1 MCDWW
6 TGCFWNNSSV
16 KRRAKIQF
24 SGRPPPS
31 HLNLQLR
38 SSLFCFCILH
48 QRISKV
54 QPRRSPVL
62 EPHFSKSQFQNVH
75 LQTSSVASNV
85 LQKKAFHASAKT
97 FQPPA
102 SDFSCCFNE
111 ECWNQISVQY
121 VPVTPEWTSGART
134 PHTHAH
140 THTHTHTRAIYE
152 GLKQQQ
158 SCLPASGTALFCQV
172 TNLCL
177 FSSQPLSF
185 SVSLCPKPA
194 LPTLPLSRSLSRS
207 LSLMHGSFPSEGHS
221 GSFFP
226 LLGSGPVRFNPNAFW
241 RSLGSLGCL
250 NCVKVCFYEFVG
262 RELSVAYL
270 YLCIFAED
278 FRMWLWGKAGLS
290 VQISPTIV

>member
-31 HLNLQLR
+31 HLNLQPR
-38 SSLFCFCILH
+38 SPLFCFCILH

-97 FQPPA
+97 FQPRA

-111 ECWNQISVQY
+111 ECWNQISVCPCNTRMDQWCQD
-121 VPVTPEWTSGART
+121 PSHTR
-134 PHTHAH
+134 PHTE
-140 THTHTHTRAIYE
+140 THTRAIYE

-226 LLGSGPVRFNPNAFW
+226 
-241 RSLGSLGCL
+241 
-250 NCVKVCFYEFVG
+250 
-262 RELSVAYL
+262 
-270 YLCIFAED
+270 
-278 FRMWLWGKAGLS
+278 
-290 VQISPTIV
+290 SPRLRAS